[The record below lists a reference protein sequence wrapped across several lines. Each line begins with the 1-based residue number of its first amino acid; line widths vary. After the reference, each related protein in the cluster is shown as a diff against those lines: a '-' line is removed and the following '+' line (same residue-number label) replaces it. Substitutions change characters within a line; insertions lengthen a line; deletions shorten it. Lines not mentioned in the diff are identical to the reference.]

1 MTAAEAIERQARGD
15 APETLRDRCAMA
27 ALTGILACGYGT
39 EHKDETMAAW
49 AYRVADAMLAA
60 SKAVQP

>member
-1 MTAAEAIERQARGD
+1 MTAAEAIARQARGEE
-15 APETLRDRCAMA
+15 PETLRDRFAMA
-27 ALTGILACGYGT
+27 ALTGLLACGYGT
-39 EHKDETMAAW
+39 AHRDATVVAW